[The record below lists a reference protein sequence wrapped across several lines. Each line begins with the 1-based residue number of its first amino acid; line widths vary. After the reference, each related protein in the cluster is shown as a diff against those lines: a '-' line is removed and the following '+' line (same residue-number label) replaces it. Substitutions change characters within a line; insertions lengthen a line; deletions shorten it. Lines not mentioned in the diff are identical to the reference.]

1 MVLHVRPS
9 RVWSA
14 AVAAVL
20 IGLFSM
26 PAQGQ
31 DAATEKPDAP
41 TLADAPEPANAS
53 PPASAAT
60 PADAPPVAPV
70 DDDTRRVNG
79 TESWPRHEIYSRVMV
94 GVEYSKVTPQAAQP
108 HPLGLQPGESFDD
121 FRPFLRQA
129 RIKAK
134 VHFHRDLLANISLE
148 LADGMRPERSSR
160 VTYLRN
166 AYINV
171 RADDALQIR
180 AGRFKRPY
188 SALEL
193 TSTGVLPFRG
203 RGLLNDLVI
212 EDEDWGDR
220 ALGAMIWGKYR
231 PQRLKWQLA
240 VSQAAWASNRDTQPA
255 GYTVQARLEYG
266 IKKWLTLGAG
276 GGHKYTNY
284 DDVEAQLAGRPKP
297 ARLLAASA
305 DVALKTKRLRLALEI
320 LAAQRR
326 ICGASSDLDGIC
338 VTDDDVASVPRFDPL
353 VGDVFDRGTATR
365 DPLAIGVTAYAAYGF
380 PMMPGWVI
388 EPVIFMEWA
397 DADRDYTRTEAVRAM
412 GGANLLWGD
421 HLRLMAQ
428 LEIVEPLG
436 SVRYPLNDDGLLA
449 PHLLTRPVNPWIRTT
464 TAYLLLSA
472 QM

>member
-41 TLADAPEPANAS
+41 TLADAPEPANAFPS
-53 PPASAAT
+53 APA
-60 PADAPPVAPV
+60 PAPPVVPV
-70 DDDTRRVNG
+70 DDDTKREDN
-79 TESWPRHEIYSRVMV
+79 TKSWPRHEFYTRLMA
-94 GVEYSKVTPQAAQP
+94 GVEYSKVTPQGAQP
-108 HPLGLQPGESFDD
+108 RPLGHQPGESFDD
-121 FRPFLRQA
+121 FNPFLRQA

-134 VHFHRDLLANISLE
+134 IHFHRDLLANISLE
-148 LADGMRPERSSR
+148 LADGMRPARTSR

-203 RGLLNDLVI
+203 RGLLNDLVV
-212 EDEDWGDR
+212 EDEEWGDR
-220 ALGAMIWGKYR
+220 ALGAMIWGKYK

-240 VSQAAWASNRDTQPA
+240 ISQAAWVSNKDTQPT

-266 IKKWLTLGAG
+266 VKKWLTLGAG

-284 DDVEAQLAGRPKP
+284 DDVEASLAGLPEP

-305 DVALKTKRLRLALEI
+305 DVALETKRLRVALEV

-338 VTDDDVASVPRFDPL
+338 VTDSDVAPVARFDPL
-353 VGDVFDRGTATR
+353 VGDIFDRGTETR

-397 DADRDYTRTEAVRAM
+397 DADQDYTRTEAVRAM

-428 LEIVEPLG
+428 FEIVEPLG
-436 SVRYPLNDDGLLA
+436 SVRDPPALR
-449 PHLLTRPVNPWIRTT
+449 PLTRPVNPWIRSTA
-464 TAYLLLSA
+464 AYLLLSA